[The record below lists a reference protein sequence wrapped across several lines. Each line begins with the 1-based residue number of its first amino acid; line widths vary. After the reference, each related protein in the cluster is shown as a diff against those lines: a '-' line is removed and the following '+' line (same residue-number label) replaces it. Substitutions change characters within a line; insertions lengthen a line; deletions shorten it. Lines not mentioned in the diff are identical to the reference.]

1 MNLRLFFE
9 INEFVTFDLPFI
21 IVFIYIYDLLLQ
33 YKKNTNVISYNL
45 IKKMEVDVE
54 FSLLCLSI

>member
-54 FSLLCLSI
+54 FSLLCLAI